1 MTEGAAI
8 FRAQLGAALRAL
20 PSELQDPEQ
29 VRSDVDG
36 YVSEDT
42 RMLAAQLDQNS
53 PGLAL
58 MMQLRRR
65 FFERTA
71 GAAYQ
76 RGFDAVVIVGWG
88 VVCFPIE
95 SDDGDG
101 IRMRLFVVD
110 HPAVLHMAA
119 EHGHRPRGAIAVP
132 APDLERDAWTALA
145 DHVRYRPRRRMLF
158 LVDGLSL
165 WGTAESLSSWLR
177 AFACSAAPGS
187 EMLLNLLDRVGADHM
202 RALSDW
208 CARDRAPAT
217 PGIQGTYDRSRLAGE
232 ADAHGVEILGVFDS
246 HTLQRIYLGV
256 EDLLVRE
263 IYAWVRVPDG
273 TSPHVR
279 LPLDEMVAPTRV
291 VAWPGAYRP
300 HLHPRVEL
308 FDDGRATL
316 ALRLRVTSL
325 RACGIALTRGELATA
340 SLFDGTRTIAEV
352 ETTIARG
359 GVVQRDH
366 SVSELLGLLRAHGL
380 LRADPVADDAE
391 VRLAAA
397 MPATSDVVCSRR
409 PSRDGDDARESHLGA
424 LWAVASNALQRN
436 DSALA
441 RQVSILL
448 APSRGNVAVSHL
460 CTLLRRARSIVFVTD
475 GKVSVVAAPDMSRE
489 EARAVALTVGK
500 MLRAIGRVLNA
511 HFNDHVVIDLSSV
524 RPGVPVTMV
533 ADAEPYT
540 VVRIPAPSYSQSTLC
555 HELTH
560 AVAMCGSMWLSEGL
574 AVWMQRLIAP
584 GPCFPDDVA
593 DGAAGGDDVD
603 DVSLEERLLGG
614 ARAHD
619 REGSCPIRDRDS
631 YRRAAA
637 FVDWLV
643 RRCGVEGFTRFF
655 AAWRS
660 VDPGR
665 DADAACRAIAVVS
678 LDALEA
684 EWRRSG

>member
-29 VRSDVDG
+29 VWDDVNG
-36 YVSEDT
+36 FVSEDT

-76 RGFDAVVIVGWG
+76 RGFDAVVTVGWG
-88 VVCFPIE
+88 FVCLPIE
-95 SDDGDG
+95 GDDGDG
-101 IRMRLFVVD
+101 IRTRLFVVD

-119 EHGHRPRGAIAVP
+119 EHGRRPRGAIAVP
-132 APDLERDAWTALA
+132 TPDLERDAWTALA

-187 EMLLNLLDRVGADHM
+187 EMLLNLLDRVGADHV
-202 RALSDW
+202 R
-208 CARDRAPAT
+208 
-217 PGIQGTYDRSRLAGE
+217 RLAGE
-232 ADAHGVEILGVFDS
+232 ANAHGVEILGVFDS

-263 IYAWVRVPDG
+263 IYAWVSVPDG

-300 HLHPRVEL
+300 HLRRRVEL

-316 ALRLRVTSL
+316 ALRLRVTPL

-340 SLFDGTRTIAEV
+340 SLFDGTRAIAEV
-352 ETTIARG
+352 ETTIARA

-380 LRADPVADDAE
+380 LRADP
-391 VRLAAA
+391 AA
-397 MPATSDVVCSRR
+397 
-409 PSRDGDDARESHLGA
+409 DGDDAHESHLSA
-424 LWAVASNALQRN
+424 LWTVASNALQRN

-441 RQVSILL
+441 RQVSTLL

-460 CTLLRRARSIVFVTD
+460 CTLLRRARSIVFVAD
-475 GKVSVVAAPDMSRE
+475 GKVAVVAAPDMSRE
-489 EARAVALTVGK
+489 EARAVAFTVGK

-511 HFNDHVVIDLSSV
+511 QFDDHVVVDLSST

-574 AVWMQRLIAP
+574 AVWMQRLIAS
-584 GPCFPDDVA
+584 GPCFPDDVP
-593 DGAAGGDDVD
+593 DGAAGRDDVD
-603 DVSLEERLLGG
+603 DGSLEERLLGG

-619 REGSCPIRDRDS
+619 REGSCPVRDRDS

-643 RRCGVEGFTRFF
+643 RRCGVAGFARFF

-684 EWRRSG
+684 EWRRSA